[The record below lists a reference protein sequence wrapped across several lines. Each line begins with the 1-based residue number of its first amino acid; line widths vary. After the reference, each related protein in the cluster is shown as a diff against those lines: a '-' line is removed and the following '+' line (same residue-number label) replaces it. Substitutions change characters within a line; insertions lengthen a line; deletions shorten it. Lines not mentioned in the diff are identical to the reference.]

1 MTNEDLKKQLK
12 TYIDEKFAELDDRY
26 KRKEDCEHERQD
38 TKDEIV
44 KLTTDFAVIKTEL
57 KWLVALTSII
67 TTSVVSYI
75 VSLIFRG

>member
-12 TYIDEKFAELDDRY
+12 TYIDEKFSELDDRY

>member
-26 KRKEDCEHERQD
+26 KRKEDCERDRQD
-38 TKDEIV
+38 TKDEIAR
-44 KLTTDFAVIKTEL
+44 LTTDFAVIKTEL
-57 KWLVALTSII
+57 RWLVALTSII
-67 TTSVVSYI
+67 TTSVVGYI

>member
-26 KRKEDCEHERQD
+26 KRKADCEHDRQD
-38 TKDEIV
+38 TKDEIAR
-44 KLTTDFAVIKTEL
+44 LTTDFAVIKTEL
-57 KWLVALTSII
+57 QWLVALTSII
-67 TTSVVSYI
+67 TTSVVGYI